1 MKVPLGAA
9 EIRELIPHRY
19 PFLLVDRIVELEPGV
34 RAVGI
39 KNVTQNEPFFQ
50 GHFPDYPVM
59 PGVLIIEAMA
69 QVGAVGVM
77 AGGEHKEKLALFAG
91 IDGVEVPPAGGARR
105 RSDHGGG
112 DRSPQGS
119 GRAGHGPGRGRRR
132 AGLRGPAHVRLR
144 REGRGRVIEAGR
156 VAVVTGGTRGIG
168 RTIAMRLAAEGAN
181 VAVSYRSNDEAAE
194 ETAASVRAEGV
205 KCAVFKGDVA
215 SPGDVQALFK
225 GVSDEFGRVD
235 ILVNN
240 AGITRDNLMMRM
252 KEDEF
257 DEVLRTNLGG
267 TYLCTRAALRPMI
280 RARWGRIVNVSSV
293 VGLVGNAG
301 QANYAASKAGIIG
314 FTKSVA
320 REVAQRG
327 ITANTV
333 APGYVETELTGSL
346 PEEVKDQ
353 IRNQV
358 PMGRFGE
365 AVEVAEVVAFLAGE
379 GAGYVTGQT
388 IAVDGGMTM
397 Q

>member
-1 MKVPLGAA
+1 V
-9 EIRELIPHRY
+9 
-19 PFLLVDRIVELEPGV
+19 
-34 RAVGI
+34 
-39 KNVTQNEPFFQ
+39 
-50 GHFPDYPVM
+50 
-59 PGVLIIEAMA
+59 IE
-69 QVGAVGVM
+69 
-77 AGGEHKEKLALFAG
+77 
-91 IDGVEVPPAGGARR
+91 
-105 RSDHGGG
+105 
-112 DRSPQGS
+112 
-119 GRAGHGPGRGRRR
+119 
-132 AGLRGPAHVRLR
+132 
-144 REGRGRVIEAGR
+144 RGRVAI
-156 VAVVTGGTRGIG
+156 VTGGGRGIG
-168 RTIAMRLAAEGAN
+168 RAVALRLAAEGAN
-181 VAVSYRSNDEAAE
+181 VAISYRSNDDAAQ
-194 ETAASVRAEGV
+194 ETAEAVREAGV
-205 KCAVFKGDVA
+205 ECEVFKGDVA
-215 SPGDVQALFK
+215 SLEDVQVLFE
-225 GVSDEFGRVD
+225 GVTDAFGRLD

-240 AGITRDNLMMRM
+240 AGLRRDNLMLRM
-252 KEDEF
+252 KEEEF

-327 ITANTV
+327 ITANAV

-346 PEEVKDQ
+346 PENVKEA
-353 IRNQV
+353 IRTQV

-365 AVEVAEVVAFLAGE
+365 AEEVAEVVTFLAGE